1 MNLDLN
7 KEYLDTAIYA
17 AKTASDLIIKTSK
30 REIKTFK
37 AQTDLV
43 TDTDL
48 ASEEVIS
55 TIIRSKYPDHS
66 ILAEESGMK
75 SSYSSEY
82 IWVIDPLDGT
92 TNFVH
97 NYPSYSVSI
106 ALIKNGEPVVGVV
119 IEMPL
124 MNIYYAT
131 NNSPAYCNNK
141 IITCSKTNKLILSLL
156 VTGFSYE
163 HNKNWNLN
171 MKLFKK
177 FTDITQGVRRL
188 GSAAIDLCHTAVG
201 NVDGFWEFDLKPW
214 DVAAGILIAKQS
226 GAKISK
232 LNGDGFSIYDKEIL
246 VTNGHIHQDMINI
259 FRVLK

>member
-75 SSYSSEY
+75 SKLLIGE
-82 IWVIDPLDGT
+82 D
-92 TNFVH
+92 
-97 NYPSYSVSI
+97 I
-106 ALIKNGEPVVGVV
+106 ALKFISS
-119 IEMPL
+119 PL
-124 MNIYYAT
+124 
-131 NNSPAYCNNK
+131 K
-141 IITCSKTNKLILSLL
+141 R
-156 VTGFSYE
+156 F
-163 HNKNWNLN
+163 
-171 MKLFKK
+171 F
-177 FTDITQGVRRL
+177 
-188 GSAAIDLCHTAVG
+188 GSAMGTA
-201 NVDGFWEFDLKPW
+201 FIK
-214 DVAAGILIAKQS
+214 A
-226 GAKISK
+226 
-232 LNGDGFSIYDKEIL
+232 L
-246 VTNGHIHQDMINI
+246 V
-259 FRVLK
+259 